1 MTSSVGQVLAG
12 ETAVD
17 TIASADLLVSVDG
30 VSKRFCRSLKRS
42 LWYGM
47 QDIVGELLPS
57 SRRRSSAASGKIGL
71 REGEF
76 WASKDI
82 SFELRRGECLGLI
95 GHNGAGKTTLLR
107 MINGLIVPD
116 SGLIQVRGRVGALIA
131 LGAGFN
137 PILSGRENIY
147 VYGAV
152 LGLTKREIDE
162 RIDEIIAFS
171 ELEEFIDSPVQSYS
185 SGMAVRLGFAVA
197 TAMDPDVLI
206 LDEVLAVGDVAFVI
220 KSLNR
225 VRQMAAR
232 AAVILVSHNMQSIAS
247 FCNRVILLE
256 HGRVALDTRAIGE
269 AVDQYGQMVKN
280 TAILSGTGGMVVR
293 ELVLDAPEMK
303 EIGGIP
309 QVVQGSQGRL
319 KIVFELD
326 SRVERCHLI
335 PCIADE
341 TSYSLVSFPWMDS
354 DGKEMEFGPGV
365 HEVTVPLGPLEM
377 NPGNYSFVIV
387 ALDCKTLTCITRY
400 QGLHPFRV
408 RVSGA
413 RMGKLTRRIRIE
425 PTWVRSEALGGAIRP
440 Q

>member
-1 MTSSVGQVLAG
+1 MTGSIERVVGVTAG
-12 ETAVD
+12 EPA
-17 TIASADLLVSVDG
+17 ASADVLVNVEG

-47 QDIVGELLPS
+47 QDVVGELLPGS
-57 SRRRSSAASGKIGL
+57 KRRLEAGPGSIGL

-116 SGLIQVRGRVGALIA
+116 SGKIQVRGRVGALIA

-206 LDEVLAVGDVAFVI
+206 LDEVLAVGDVVFVV

-225 VRQMAAR
+225 VREMASR
-232 AAVILVSHNMQSIAS
+232 AAVILVSHNMRSIAS
-247 FCNRVILLE
+247 FCNRVILMD
-256 HGRVALDTRAIGE
+256 HGRVVMDTRTIGDAI
-269 AVDQYGQMVKN
+269 DRYGQRIQVKESM
-280 TAILSGTGGMVVR
+280 SGIGGMTVR
-293 ELVLDAPEMK
+293 ELVLDAPGMAK
-303 EIGGIP
+303 EGSLSM
-309 QVVQGSQGRL
+309 VTQGSLAAL
-319 KIVFELD
+319 KIVFEID
-326 SRVERCHLI
+326 DRVSRCHLI
-335 PCIADE
+335 ACIADE
-341 TSYSLVSFPWMDS
+341 TSYSLLSFPLVGE
-354 DGKEMEFGPGV
+354 DGVGWTFGPGL
-365 HEVTVPLGPLEM
+365 HEVSVSIGALEM
-377 NPGNYSFVIV
+377 NPGIYSF
-387 ALDCKTLTCITRY
+387 TLFAMEPGTGICITRHE
-400 QGLHPFRV
+400 GLHPFRV

-413 RMGKLTRRIRIE
+413 RLGKLTRPIQLGSGH
-425 PTWVRSEALGGAIRP
+425 VRSLGLNPSDIKDR
-440 Q
+440 